1 MTSACHAEPQAKHL
15 TKKGKRSF
23 VGTQD
28 DKQKTQD
35 SSLRLLACASD
46 CGNTQRAQCLPVCG
60 KFASCFTM
68 TSACHAEPQA
78 KHLTKKGKRSFVG
91 TRMTSKRRRIR
102 HCNCLRAPATEA
114 ISLPTNRKAAW
125 SFDSSSR
132 AQRGDLPICGKFA
145 ACFTIT
151 SACHAEPQA
160 KNLTKKGERFFV
172 GTQDDK
178 QKTQDS
184 SLRLLACASDRS
196 NLPADQQGDRR
207 AALAMTG

>member
-15 TKKGKRSF
+15 AEKGKRSF

-35 SSLRLLACASD
+35 SSLQLLACAATEAISLYVVRSL
-46 CGNTQRAQCLPVCG
+46 RALRRQVLVML
-60 KFASCFTM
+60 SRRR
-68 TSACHAEPQA
+68 SISQ
-78 KHLTKKGKRSFVG
+78 KKEKDPSLAL
-91 TRMTSKRRRIR
+91 RMTSKRRKIR
-102 HCNCLRAPATEA
+102 HCDCLRAPATEA

-145 ACFTIT
+145 ACFAMT

-160 KNLTKKGERFFV
+160 KHLAEKGEDPSLALRMTSKRRGIRHRERSVAISLYV
-172 GTQDDK
+172 G
-178 QKTQDS
+178 S
-184 SLRLLACASDRS
+184 SLR
-196 NLPADQQGDRR
+196 
-207 AALAMTG
+207 ALR